1 MTSLAILG
9 AWYLPSRR
17 ELDLLFP
24 SGRRY
29 RYLNVP
35 EDVARRFA
43 EAEVKGRFYNA
54 EIRNRFACR
63 EIGEELRSAA

>member
-1 MTSLAILG
+1 MTSQAIIG
-9 AWYLPSRR
+9 AWYIASRR

-29 RYLNVP
+29 RYSNVP
-35 EDVARRFA
+35 AELAHRFA
-43 EAEVKGRFYNA
+43 DAEVKGRFYNS

-63 EIGEELRSAA
+63 ELGEEMLQVA

>member
-9 AWYLPSRR
+9 AWYLPARR

-29 RYLNVP
+29 RYFGVP

-43 EAEVKGRFYNA
+43 EAEVKGRFYNG

-63 EIGEELRSAA
+63 EIGEDLRSAA

>member
-29 RYLNVP
+29 RYLGVP

-43 EAEVKGRFYNA
+43 EAEVKGRFYNT
-54 EIRNRFACR
+54 EIRNRFSCR
-63 EIGEELRSAA
+63 EIGEELAQVA